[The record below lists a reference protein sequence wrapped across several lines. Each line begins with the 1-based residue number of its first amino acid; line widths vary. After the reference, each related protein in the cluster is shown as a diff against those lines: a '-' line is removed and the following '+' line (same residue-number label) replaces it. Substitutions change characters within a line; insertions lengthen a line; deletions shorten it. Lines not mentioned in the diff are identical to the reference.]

1 MELKPETFINF
12 LVEAWTKVPEPQK
25 YAVPLHSKER
35 QNLGPIFSSFSLKDC
50 FEKYSW
56 MGRNYFQTDKLL
68 NNLRGKLLTAI
79 EAGDHLKAKEAAY
92 EIYQW
97 GGVRYKTRKGLNAS
111 GRWFEKAYE
120 DKSLIAKLNES
131 VDILESGDLIE
142 KFDGKNLI
150 MNSGYTKVASL
161 LSSTACP
168 LIIMDGRVG
177 AALGDL
183 VVMLAETEGYTS
195 VHPQL
200 LFPWGAERQM
210 RNETQPV
217 IKRNPSS
224 TNLKFPRLFGARKDF
239 LHAKA
244 MWFGSCLLRQVV
256 LKLQDKGESVEVNK
270 LEASLF
276 MWGYD
281 VISRREGISDQ

>member
-1 MELKPETFINF
+1 MELTPETFINF
-12 LVEAWTKVPEPQK
+12 LVKAWTKVPEPQE
-25 YAVPLHSKER
+25 YAVPLQSKER

-50 FEKYSW
+50 FEQYSW
-56 MGRNYFQTDKLL
+56 GGRNYFQTNKILHD
-68 NNLRGKLLTAI
+68 LRGKLIAAI
-79 EAGDHLKAKEAAY
+79 EADDHLKAKEAAY

-111 GRWFEKAYE
+111 GRWFETAYE
-120 DKSLIAKLNES
+120 DKSLITKLRES
-131 VDILESGDLIE
+131 VDVLESGDLIE

-161 LSSTACP
+161 LSSISHP

-177 AALGDL
+177 AALGDMI
-183 VVMLAETEGYTS
+183 VMLADTEGYNS

-200 LFPWGAERQM
+200 LFPWGAERQV
-210 RNETQPV
+210 RKETQPV
-217 IKRNPSS
+217 IKRNPS
-224 TNLKFPRLFGARKDF
+224 TVNLKFPRLFGAKKDF

-244 MWFGSCLLRQVV
+244 MYFGSHLLRQVV
-256 LKLQDKGESVEVNK
+256 LQLQNQGEVVEVNE

-281 VISRREGISDQ
+281 VISRRKRAT